1 MPTTRLT
8 CLLAAVLY
16 CVQLPLAQAAPPV
29 NPPAIRVG
37 YIGFPPYSYTDEQ
50 GQPSGH
56 LLEFLRL
63 VAQQAGYRTHFI
75 EYPSYRLFKSME
87 SGLIE
92 MSPSLVQHPLMST
105 YTLRSRYRVARV
117 MLNLYY
123 NDRPPPAQLDRLRDV
138 RLLRVQ
144 GLTYPGSPLAALARE
159 PANGIV
165 LIAAPTHLAAAQ
177 MMHLQRADYLLD
189 YQDPMEA
196 AFKEGKLPTLR
207 SVTLLQQDFTIAYS
221 TASPRAQQLRDDLDR
236 AIDQLRARGALPGPY
251 SEVMPYPRTDVS
263 PPPIR

>member
-1 MPTTRLT
+1 MPTTLLT

-16 CVQLPLAQAAPPV
+16 WVQLPLAQAAPPV

-37 YIGFPPYSYTDEQ
+37 YIEFAPYSYTDEQ

-56 LLEFLRL
+56 LLELLRL
-63 VAQQAGYRTHFI
+63 VAQQAGYQTHFI

-92 MSPSLVQHPLMST
+92 MSPSLVQHPLMSA

-123 NDRPPPAQLDRLRDV
+123 NDRPPPAQLDKLRDV
-138 RLLRVQ
+138 RLLRIQ
-144 GLTYPGSPLAALARE
+144 GLTYPGSPLATLDRE

-165 LIAAPTHLAAAQ
+165 LITAPTHLAAAQ
-177 MMHLQRADYLLD
+177 MMRLQRADYLLD
-189 YQDPMEA
+189 YQEPMEA
-196 AFKEGKLPTLR
+196 AFKESQLPILP
-207 SVTLLQQDFTIAYS
+207 SVTLLQQDFTIAYA

-236 AIDQLRARGALPGPY
+236 AIDQLRARGALPEPY
-251 SEVMPYPRTDVS
+251 SEVMPYPHADVS
-263 PPPIR
+263 PPPTR

>member
-1 MPTTRLT
+1 MPTTLLT
-8 CLLAAVLY
+8 CLLAATLY
-16 CVQLPLAQAAPPV
+16 CVQLPLAQAAPPAK
-29 NPPAIRVG
+29 PPPIRAG
-37 YIGFPPYSYTDEQ
+37 YIEFPPYSYTDEQ
-50 GQPSGH
+50 GRPTGH

-63 VAQQAGYRTHFI
+63 VAQQAGYRTHFV

-92 MSPSLVQHPLMST
+92 MSPSLVQHPLMSA
-105 YTLRSRYRVARV
+105 YTLRSRYRVARLT
-117 MLNLYY
+117 LNLYY
-123 NDRPPPAQLDRLRDV
+123 NDRPPPAQLDRLRDI
-138 RLLRVQ
+138 RLLRIQ

-165 LIAAPTHLAAAQ
+165 LVTAPTHLAAAQ
-177 MMHLQRADYLLD
+177 MMHLHRADYLLD

-196 AFKEGKLPTLR
+196 AFKESQLPILP
-207 SVTLLQQDFTIAYS
+207 SVTLLQQDFTIAYA

-236 AIDQLRARGALPGPY
+236 AIDQLRARGALPEQYG
-251 SEVMPYPRTDVS
+251 EVMPYPREAVG